1 MVKVELG
8 LDMVPSTKGKDKYT
22 IEEFLIEYN
31 KMKLKEERV
40 KKLKKLN
47 NYVLMRK
54 NLLLQKKMD
63 LKILLHYLLV
73 FHQKVYK

>member
-47 NYVLMRK
+47 NYE
-54 NLLLQKKMD
+54 
-63 LKILLHYLLV
+63 
-73 FHQKVYK
+73 